1 MCWFTDIKQKFNL
14 FNIIILNMNITHN
27 QVVNLAKQ
35 NTDDTMLGRAIRE
48 LVIKSQ
54 NANEVFIDSAQV
66 NLIDSINEVTQ
77 NNGGNRL

>member
-1 MCWFTDIKQKFNL
+1 
-14 FNIIILNMNITHN
+14 MNITHN